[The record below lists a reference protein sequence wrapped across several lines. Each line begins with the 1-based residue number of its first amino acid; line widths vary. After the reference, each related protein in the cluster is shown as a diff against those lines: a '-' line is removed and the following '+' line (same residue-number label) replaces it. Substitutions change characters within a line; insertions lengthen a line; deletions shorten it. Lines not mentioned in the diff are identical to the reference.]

1 MESYDLIKYKFE
13 MGVYSLE
20 QMYEFVKQ
28 NLITEYDFHNITSYN
43 YQGIKNVGLI
53 NQSHICLTNCFV
65 SRTFQLS

>member
-20 QMYEFVKQ
+20 QMCKFIEQ
-28 NLITEYDFHNITSYN
+28 NLITEYDFHNITPYN

-53 NQSHICLTNCFV
+53 N
-65 SRTFQLS
+65 